1 MTRKALRIGI
11 VVGLLVAL
19 LLGAA
24 GYVYFIGTRTVLEH
38 AEALSLSRMQ
48 AARLADGN
56 TLRLFFA
63 SNRVSDPVAGL
74 ESEVKAPDARFSSRR
89 QPELTLGSFDIAV
102 EPTLGLGMLIN
113 ASDWLINEEIQL
125 HDVQSLSRPA
135 FVGELREQVLAS
147 SYGSLLV
154 VVHGYRETFPSA
166 LRKTAFLSHVLDI
179 DTPVLLFDWPG
190 DQGASLS
197 GYRNARR
204 VAAASG
210 AELAAALGLM
220 MEQVGPER
228 IWIIAN
234 SLGGQVVVDAFH
246 HLAADADHA
255 DAGTEIE
262 NVVLTAPDVGRRE
275 FDERFRGE
283 VEALADNLTIYVSSN
298 DRALLVSRLLNRGRR
313 LGESTLNPINPD
325 QAEVAASFAALMQPA
340 DQRLTLVDVTPV
352 NRTRNFHNFSLETP
366 EFFDDL
372 FLRLT
377 EKDLPRGRRLHLLT
391 TADQR
396 RYFVLTRGR

>member
-147 SYGSLLV
+147 SYRSLLV

-166 LRKTAFLSHVLDI
+166 LRKTAF
-179 DTPVLLFDWPG
+179 
-190 DQGASLS
+190 
-197 GYRNARR
+197 
-204 VAAASG
+204 
-210 AELAAALGLM
+210 
-220 MEQVGPER
+220 
-228 IWIIAN
+228 
-234 SLGGQVVVDAFH
+234 
-246 HLAADADHA
+246 
-255 DAGTEIE
+255 
-262 NVVLTAPDVGRRE
+262 
-275 FDERFRGE
+275 
-283 VEALADNLTIYVSSN
+283 
-298 DRALLVSRLLNRGRR
+298 
-313 LGESTLNPINPD
+313 
-325 QAEVAASFAALMQPA
+325 
-340 DQRLTLVDVTPV
+340 
-352 NRTRNFHNFSLETP
+352 
-366 EFFDDL
+366 
-372 FLRLT
+372 
-377 EKDLPRGRRLHLLT
+377 
-391 TADQR
+391 
-396 RYFVLTRGR
+396 